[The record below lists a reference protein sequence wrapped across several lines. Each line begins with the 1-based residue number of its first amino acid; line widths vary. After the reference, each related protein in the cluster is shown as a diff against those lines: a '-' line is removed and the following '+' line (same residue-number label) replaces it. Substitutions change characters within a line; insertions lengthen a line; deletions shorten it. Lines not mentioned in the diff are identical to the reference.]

1 MKGIEQTIGE
11 AIEYILKADNQA
23 EAFTEVSGQMI
34 KKGESTYAY
43 FFSQYICAL
52 QDVENECLKEF
63 CL

>member
-43 FFSQYICAL
+43 FFSQFICSL
-52 QDVENECLKEF
+52 QDIENECLKEA

>member
-11 AIEYILKADNQA
+11 AIMYILKADNQIA
-23 EAFTEVSGQMI
+23 AFTEVSRQMI

-43 FFSQYICAL
+43 FFSQYMAAL
-52 QDVENECLKEF
+52 QDIENECLKEI